1 MTLQIVYIWICLR
14 KIGAKGFMCAAL
26 APVYA
31 RRSGSE
37 DERMD
42 IWAQAQLL
50 GPKEMRFSF
59 VAFFISTS

>member
-1 MTLQIVYIWICLR
+1 
-14 KIGAKGFMCAAL
+14 MCAAL

-31 RRSGSE
+31 RSGSE